1 MAVLVIAEHNHAALN
16 PAVYS
21 LVTAA
26 QKIGGGIDIMIAA
39 QEGGKLAEE
48 AAKIN
53 GIRRVLL
60 SEAPYF
66 AEELPENLAAS
77 VLEVAKE
84 YDYFLFVANPAGK
97 AAAPRVAAVLD
108 VAQISEITEVVD
120 AKTFK
125 RPIYAGS
132 VIETVRALDPKVVLT
147 VRATA
152 FDAAPTG
159 EGNAELERVVPASPV
174 IKVTFVRSEQVKSD
188 RPDLQNA
195 KIVLAGGRGLVDEAE
210 FAEMGK
216 LAVGTTR
223 AVVDAGIAPNDW
235 QIGQTGKI
243 IAPDLYIGFGISGAI
258 QHIAG
263 IKDAKV
269 IVAVNKD
276 PEAPI
281 FDVADYGL
289 VGDAMTVI
297 RELEAKL

>member
-26 QKIGGGIDIMIAA
+26 QKIGGDIDIMITA
-39 QEGGKLAEE
+39 QDGGKLAEE

-66 AEELPENLAAS
+66 AEELPENLGAS

-97 AAAPRVAAVLD
+97 AAAPRVAAVLG
-108 VAQISEITEVVD
+108 VAQISEITQVVD

-159 EGNAELERVVPASPV
+159 EGKAELERVVPASPV

-195 KIVLAGGRGLVDEAE
+195 KIVLAAAAVWSMKLNSLKWANWLTNSALRWVRPVRWSTPVLLRTIGRSVRPVRLLLRTCTSVSVFPVPFSILPAS
-210 FAEMGK
+210 K
-216 LAVGTTR
+216 TPKSL
-223 AVVDAGIAPNDW
+223 W
-235 QIGQTGKI
+235 
-243 IAPDLYIGFGISGAI
+243 L
-258 QHIAG
+258 
-263 IKDAKV
+263 
-269 IVAVNKD
+269 
-276 PEAPI
+276 
-281 FDVADYGL
+281 
-289 VGDAMTVI
+289 
-297 RELEAKL
+297 

>member
-26 QKIGGGIDIMIAA
+26 QKIGGDIDIMIAA

-97 AAAPRVAAVLD
+97 AAAPRVAVVLD

-159 EGNAELERVVPASPV
+159 EGKAELERVVPASPV
-174 IKVTFVRSEQVKSD
+174 IKVKSD

-216 LAVGTTR
+216 LADKLGAAVGTTR

>member
-1 MAVLVIAEHNHAALN
+1 
-16 PAVYS
+16 
-21 LVTAA
+21 
-26 QKIGGGIDIMIAA
+26 MIAA

-108 VAQISEITEVVD
+108 VAQIPEITEVVD

-216 LAVGTTR
+216 LADKLGAASVRPALWSTPVLLRTIGRSVRPVRSLLLTFTS
-223 AVVDAGIAPNDW
+223 VLVFPAPFSILPVSKTPKSLW
-235 QIGQTGKI
+235 
-243 IAPDLYIGFGISGAI
+243 L
-258 QHIAG
+258 
-263 IKDAKV
+263 
-269 IVAVNKD
+269 
-276 PEAPI
+276 
-281 FDVADYGL
+281 
-289 VGDAMTVI
+289 
-297 RELEAKL
+297 